1 MVVDRDDFN
10 YFEVADSI
18 MQSVLALSK
27 LTDKEVKQVKAN
39 CFDLARKAEWSKFIR
54 YYEEA
59 FAIALEHAAQRN
71 Q

>member
-1 MVVDRDDFN
+1 
-10 YFEVADSI
+10 